1 MLLVKVKHTVQK
13 NKTSSSDMS
22 MFITHKNDNA
32 CIIRFSINKSAEIL
46 CFLLVGLA
54 YVSVTGDL
62 QTVVENLY
70 GRFTFSAFSVV

>member
-1 MLLVKVKHTVQK
+1 MCFLLKLNTQCKK

-22 MFITHKNDNA
+22 MFITHKNDSA

-62 QTVVENLY
+62 QTVVENL
-70 GRFTFSAFSVV
+70 

>member
-1 MLLVKVKHTVQK
+1 
-13 NKTSSSDMS
+13 MS
-22 MFITHKNDNA
+22 MFITHKNDSA

-62 QTVVENLY
+62 QTVVENL
-70 GRFTFSAFSVV
+70 